1 MANQFI
7 NLAYNRIN
15 LTQCITNMKLYPV
28 REKLFLSLRITVHYR
43 GFSRVNTESLFAT
56 PAKTLPRL
64 RWMQAYVGAASTRSY
79 YAGRI
84 IN

>member
-7 NLAYNRIN
+7 NLAHNLIN

-28 REKLFLSLRITVHYR
+28 REKLFLSLRITVHYQR
-43 GFSRVNTESLFAT
+43 FSRMNTESLFAT
-56 PAKTLPRL
+56 PDKTLPR
-64 RWMQAYVGAASTRSY
+64 RKWMRVYVGAASIRLY